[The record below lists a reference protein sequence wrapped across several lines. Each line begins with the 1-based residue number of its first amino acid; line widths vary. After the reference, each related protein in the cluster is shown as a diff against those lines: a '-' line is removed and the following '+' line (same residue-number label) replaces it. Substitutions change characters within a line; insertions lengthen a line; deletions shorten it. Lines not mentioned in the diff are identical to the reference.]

1 MNLILKV
8 FNKLRYIIMYSFFK
22 IKWRILNKHN
32 FTTVERLFP
41 LNVVNVGNN
50 SYGSLDVF
58 TWNAE
63 NEKLVIGNYV
73 SIAPGVKFVL
83 GGNHRL
89 DSFSTYPFKV
99 MMLGDKNEAT
109 SKGRI
114 IVEDDVWIGM
124 DSLILSGV
132 TIGKGAVIAARS
144 VVTKDVPP
152 YSVVAGNPAK
162 VIKYRFDED
171 IIGELKTIDFN
182 KIDYKFVEKNI
193 SDLYK
198 PLNKELLT
206 KIMLE
211 LYNK

>member
-1 MNLILKV
+1 
-8 FNKLRYIIMYSFFK
+8 MYSFFK